1 MNLETSRV
9 EQNEQVKAVDFDF
22 AFESIASNIALA
34 IRRIVGQTE
43 SDILIGG
50 VVTAAPG
57 SSMNIIISEILA
69 SGLNSFALDT
79 EQIGPIGVSAS
90 TTADRRD
97 IVQVRGVYE
106 GYDSKQRG
114 FYDTDTDI
122 VTYAFIDTKK
132 KLAVEVS
139 VKAGVP
145 GSVSAPTTDEGYIKI
160 AEILIPAGSINITD
174 GNIFNVTAD
183 ISGVENNYWKTE
195 KSRSFR
201 VGGINDIKTL
211 FRVQHEASGAHKDN
225 VIGANSIKNRE
236 RSKLL
241 KWKHNTEWR
250 KCIDRILKICLVTH
264 TI

>member
-90 TTADRRD
+90 TTEDRID
-97 IVQVRGVYE
+97 IVQVRGIYE
-106 GYDSKQRG
+106 G
-114 FYDTDTDI
+114 F
-122 VTYAFIDTKK
+122 
-132 KLAVEVS
+132 
-139 VKAGVP
+139 
-145 GSVSAPTTDEGYIKI
+145 
-160 AEILIPAGSINITD
+160 EIG
-174 GNIFNVTAD
+174 
-183 ISGVENNYWKTE
+183 
-195 KSRSFR
+195 R
-201 VGGINDIKTL
+201 
-211 FRVQHEASGAHKDN
+211 ASC
-225 VIGANSIKNRE
+225 RE
-236 RSKLL
+236 R
-241 KWKHNTEWR
+241 
-250 KCIDRILKICLVTH
+250 V
-264 TI
+264 